1 MRPAIS
7 GFAALLVVS
16 CVGDITAPASFP
28 FRDPQ
33 IDPQPAAA
41 VFEPAFACDPTAGVL
56 SPTPIHRLSK
66 TQWVASLTEVLPRI
80 EPEGQYS
87 FGSSSTLAEQIRRG
101 APFDVYLSAS
111 PLYTQAL
118 YREKL
123 TRKPL
128 AFATNSLVLI
138 VPRSNPAKIKT
149 VFDLAKR
156 KKLRLV
162 TAGPKVP
169 IGLYT
174 REVLK
179 RLGLLRVLKKV
190 VSLEPDVK
198 GIVGKVALGQA
209 DAGFV
214 YRTDVAP
221 VAKRVRA
228 IPLPARSQP
237 TVVYELAIAAEPRD
251 LAAAQALVISI
262 LSPDGRR
269 TLRAARFGLP

>member
-1 MRPAIS
+1 VRRLAIA
-7 GFAALLVVS
+7 GVAFGVLLLAIAVAQAALPRENGATDRPLVL
-16 CVGDITAPASFP
+16 
-28 FRDPQ
+28 
-33 IDPQPAAA
+33 AA
-41 VFEPAFACDPTAGVL
+41 
-56 SPTPIHRLSK
+56 
-66 TQWVASLTEVLPRI
+66 ASLTEVLPRI

-111 PLYTQAL
+111 PLQTQAL

-138 VPRSNPAKIKT
+138 VPRSNPAKVKT
-149 VFDLAKR
+149 VFDLAR
-156 KKLRLV
+156 REKLRLV

-174 REVLK
+174 RGVLK
-179 RLGLLRVLKKV
+179 RLKLLRVLKKI

-221 VAKRVRA
+221 VAKRVRV
-228 IPLPARSQP
+228 ISLPARSQP
-237 TVVYELAIAAEPRD
+237 TVAYELAIAAEPHD
-251 LAAAQALVISI
+251 LAAAQALVVSI
-262 LSPDGRR
+262 LSPGGRR
-269 TLRAARFGLP
+269 ALRAARFGPP